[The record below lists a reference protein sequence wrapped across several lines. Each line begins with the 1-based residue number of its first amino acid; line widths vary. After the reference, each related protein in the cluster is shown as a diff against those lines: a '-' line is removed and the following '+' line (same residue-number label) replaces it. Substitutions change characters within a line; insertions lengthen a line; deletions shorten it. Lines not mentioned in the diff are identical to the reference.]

1 MQYLYIYMTAEVKGC
16 GSIDPKKNQLSEGL
30 WLGLGLE
37 LLPSLIGVRRNCRE
51 VPKNRLE
58 NPYVVK

>member
-1 MQYLYIYMTAEVKGC
+1 MTAEVKGC

-58 NPYVVK
+58 NPYIVK